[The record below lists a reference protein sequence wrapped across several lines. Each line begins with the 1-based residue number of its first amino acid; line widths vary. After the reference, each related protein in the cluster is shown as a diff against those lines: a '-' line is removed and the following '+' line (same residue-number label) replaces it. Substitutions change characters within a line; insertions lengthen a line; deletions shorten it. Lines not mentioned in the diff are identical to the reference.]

1 KMGVTIKDVA
11 KKAGVSIASV
21 SRVINDSKP
30 VAPETKEKILKVI
43 DETGYKPNA
52 MARGLKKNESGL
64 IGLITP
70 DMQNGTFSELVKGIE
85 SVTEKNSMSL
95 IVANSKGEIEKEL
108 KSLHIFKEQQLDGI
122 IFSGV
127 KFTQKHKDYFDRYQV
142 PTVVVSQNFPGS
154 GLPHL
159 APDNIK
165 AAERAVKFLIENNHR
180 KIAMFH
186 GPFYDQSSGK
196 ERYLGFK
203 KALKSAGIKENCD
216 YVKEVDFSIDSGYQ
230 KMQELINQVDD
241 LPTALFAASDRIAI
255 GALDCC
261 IDNGLKVPEDISIIG
276 FDDIELATVVRPKIT
291 TIRVDYV
298 ELGRKVVEVL
308 LAKIKNKEVKAECKK
323 IDFELVER
331 ETVKK
336 RIN

>member
-1 KMGVTIKDVA
+1 MGVTIKDVA

-43 DETGYKPNA
+43 EETGYKPNA

-85 SVTEKNSMSL
+85 SVIEKNSMSL

-165 AAERAVKFLIENNHR
+165 AAEKAVEFLIENNHR
-180 KIAMFH
+180 KIAMLH

-203 KALKSAGIKENCD
+203 KALKSAGIEENKD
-216 YVKEVDFSIDSGYQ
+216 YVKEVNFSIDSGYQ
-230 KMQELINQVDD
+230 KMQELISGVEE

-276 FDDIELATVVRPKIT
+276 FDDIELATVVRPKLT
-291 TIRVDYV
+291 TIRVDHV

-308 LAKIKNKEVKAECKK
+308 LAQIRKEEVKAECKE
-323 IDFELVER
+323 IDFELIER

-336 RIN
+336 IE

>member
-1 KMGVTIKDVA
+1 MGITIKDVA

-30 VAPETKEKILKVI
+30 VAQETKEKILKVI
-43 DETGYKPNA
+43 EETGYKPNA

-85 SVTEKNSMSL
+85 SVIEKNSMSL
-95 IVANSKGEIEKEL
+95 IVANSKGKIEKEL
-108 KSLHIFKEQQLDGI
+108 KTLHIFKEQQLDGI

-127 KFTQKHKDYFDRYQV
+127 KFSKKHKNYFDRYRV
-142 PTVVVSQNFPGS
+142 PTVVVSQKFPGS

-159 APDNIK
+159 APDNIE
-165 AAERAVKFLIENNHR
+165 AAKTAIEFLIENNHR

-186 GPFYDQSSGK
+186 GPLYDQSSGK

-203 KALKSAGIKENCD
+203 KALKKAGIKENSD
-216 YVKEVDFSIDSGYQ
+216 YVKKADFNIDSGYQ
-230 KMQELINQVDD
+230 KMQELINEVKK
-241 LPTALFAASDRIAI
+241 LPTAIFAASDRIAI
-255 GALDCC
+255 GVLDCC
-261 IDNGLKVPEDISIIG
+261 VDNDIKVPDDISIIG
-276 FDDIELATVVRPKIT
+276 FDDIELATVVRPKLT
-291 TIRVDYV
+291 TIRVDHV

-308 LAKIKNKEVKAECKK
+308 LAKIKKEEVKTECQK
-323 IDFELVER
+323 IDFELIER

-336 RIN
+336 IN